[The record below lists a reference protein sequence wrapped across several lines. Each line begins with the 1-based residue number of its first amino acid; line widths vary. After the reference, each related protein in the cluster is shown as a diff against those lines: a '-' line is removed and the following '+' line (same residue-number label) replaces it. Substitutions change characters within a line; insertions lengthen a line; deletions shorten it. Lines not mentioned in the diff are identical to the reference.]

1 MSMKEIIYVTSN
13 EMKVKTVRR
22 FIRKF
27 TSEITIVSENIFFS
41 EPQSLDEN
49 FVIEYKAREA
59 WNKFQRPL
67 LVDDAGFYID
77 EFKDFPGPLAKPTAM
92 SLGWHGIF
100 KLAGPD
106 FKARIY
112 CRLGYVNENGELIH
126 YRGETKGIL
135 DVTVPLSIVEKRGV
149 YALLQP
155 EKSDRTI
162 ASMTGTNEIDLYSPR
177 TKALKNF
184 LNDIRVDDNEDKNS

>member
-1 MSMKEIIYVTSN
+1 MSTKEIIYVTSN

-22 FIRKF
+22 YVKKF
-27 TSEITIVSENIFFS
+27 TNDIIIIPEDMVFS

-59 WNKFQRPL
+59 WNRFGRPL
-67 LVDDAGFYID
+67 IVDDAGFYIE
-77 EFKDFPGPLAKPTAM
+77 EFAGFPGPLAKPTAM

-106 FKARIY
+106 FRARIY
-112 CRLGYVNENGELIH
+112 CRLGYVNEYGELIH

-155 EKSDRTI
+155 EKTDRTI
-162 ASMTGTNEIDLYSPR
+162 ASMTGTNDIDIYSPR

-184 LNDIRVDDNEDKNS
+184 LDDVREDS

>member
-1 MSMKEIIYVTSN
+1 MPKEIIYVTSN

-22 FIRKF
+22 FIKKF
-27 TSEITIVSENIFFS
+27 TNEIIIVPEEMAFF

-59 WNKFQRPL
+59 WNRFQRPL
-67 LVDDAGFYID
+67 IVDDAGFYID
-77 EFKDFPGPLAKPTAM
+77 EFAGFPGPLAKPTAM

-106 FKARIY
+106 FRARIY
-112 CRLGYVNENGELIH
+112 CRLGYVNEHGVLMH
-126 YRGETKGIL
+126 FRGETRGIL

-155 EKSDRTI
+155 EKTDRTI
-162 ASMTGTNEIDLYSPR
+162 ASMTGTNDIDLYSPR
-177 TKALKNF
+177 TKALRFF
-184 LNDIRVDDNEDKNS
+184 LDEIEGSVEE